1 MTQRKADLLIAAIS
15 IAWGTSY
22 LLMKLG
28 LNGIGPFSL
37 IALRFGI
44 AFLITFIIFSRRVIK
59 VDSKTIGYSAVLG
72 LILFGVFTVLMYG
85 LKTTTVSSAGFLT
98 STTVIF
104 VPILQSLITRKMP
117 TLPIIAGVL
126 VILIGIGLLTIKDSF
141 AIESDSILCL
151 LGAFLYAVHIIVT
164 SSLIRKSN
172 ALQLGIFQLGFAAL
186 YGLIFSFIFE
196 TPTLPSTTTE
206 WVAVLGLA
214 LVCSAFGFVV
224 QPIAQKFT
232 TPERT
237 GVLFALEPVFA
248 VLFGFIFLQ
257 EMLQLQGYIGA
268 ILVLCGVFISGIKKK
283 ENCYKVLKEN
293 NTSNEH

>member
-1 MTQRKADLLIAAIS
+1 MTQRKADLLLAFIS

-37 IALRFGI
+37 IAWRFGI
-44 AFLITFIIFSRRVIK
+44 AFFITFIIFSHRVSK

-72 LILFGVFTVLMYG
+72 LILFGVFTGLMYG

-104 VPILQSLITRKMP
+104 VPILQSLITGRIPKF
-117 TLPIIAGVL
+117 PIIAGTS
-126 VILIGIGLLTIKDSF
+126 VIIIGIGLLTIKDSLV
-141 AIESDSILCL
+141 IGNDSFLCL
-151 LGAFLYAVHIIVT
+151 SGAFLYAVHIIVT
-164 SSLIRKSN
+164 SSLIQKISG
-172 ALQLGIFQLGFAAL
+172 LQLGIFQLGFTAL

-196 TPTLPSTTTE
+196 TPTLPSNTIE

-237 GVLFALEPVFA
+237 GILFALEPVFSA
-248 VLFGFIFLQ
+248 LFGFIFLQ
-257 EMLQLQGYIGA
+257 EILQIQGYIGA
-268 ILVLCGVFISGIKKK
+268 ILVLCGVFISGLKKK
-283 ENCYKVLKEN
+283 ENCYQDVVSKIEV
-293 NTSNEH
+293 

>member
-1 MTQRKADLLIAAIS
+1 MTPRKADLLIATIS
-15 IAWGTSY
+15 MVWGTSY

-28 LNGIGPFSL
+28 LNRIEPFTL

-44 AFLITFIIFSRRVIK
+44 AFAITFIIFFKRVAK
-59 VDSKTIGYSAVLG
+59 VDSRAIGYSALIG
-72 LILFGVFTVLMYG
+72 LILFGVFTAIMYG

-104 VPILQSLITRKMP
+104 VPIVQSLITRKIP
-117 TLPIIAGVL
+117 NLPIIAGIL
-126 VILIGIGLLTIKDSF
+126 VIITGIGLLTIEDSF
-141 AIESDSILCL
+141 VIESGSILCI

-164 SSLIRKSN
+164 NSFTHKTD

-186 YGLIFSFIFE
+186 YGLIFSFILE
-196 TPTLPSTTTE
+196 APTLPSTTIE
-206 WVAVLGLA
+206 WVAVMGLA

-237 GVLFALEPVFA
+237 GVLFALEPVFSA
-248 VLFGFIFLQ
+248 LFGFIFLQ
-257 EMLQLQGYIGA
+257 EILRLQGYIGA
-268 ILVLCGVFISGIKKK
+268 VLVLCGVFISGIKKK
-283 ENCYKVLKEN
+283 ENGYKILNN
-293 NTSNEH
+293 NTSNEY